1 MLNPMDFLLWLS
13 EEMET
18 RDWDSN
24 LVGTQIGLSFNFVFL
39 LARANSGRTAA
50 RDDIFAED
58 DGPGW
63 VSFLVSCI
71 ARPALQNHTDFLETG
86 VSLGLGPRSR
96 LPFQRHLHDVS
107 NEKIQ
112 DVRGKH

>member
-39 LARANSGRTAA
+39 LARANSA
-50 RDDIFAED
+50 
-58 DGPGW
+58 GPP
-63 VSFLVSCI
+63 LATI
-71 ARPALQNHTDFLETG
+71 
-86 VSLGLGPRSR
+86 SLL
-96 LPFQRHLHDVS
+96 
-107 NEKIQ
+107 KTT
-112 DVRGKH
+112 VRVGCRFW